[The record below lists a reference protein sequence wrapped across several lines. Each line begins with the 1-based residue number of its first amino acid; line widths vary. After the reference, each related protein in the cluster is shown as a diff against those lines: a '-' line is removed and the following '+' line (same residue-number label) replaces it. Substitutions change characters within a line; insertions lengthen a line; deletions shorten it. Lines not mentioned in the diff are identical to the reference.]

1 MYVDYINPDIT
12 EILEENSQQRI
23 NIMYSNDF
31 EKIKSY
37 NGNNFVNLDYDDLPS
52 HLINALIATE
62 DRNFFTHRGLSYFG
76 ILRALLINL
85 KAGQIKQGG
94 STITQQLAKM
104 MLKDNSKTYRRKFK
118 ELILTREIEKH
129 LTKQD
134 ILVFYLN
141 MSYFGN
147 GRYGIS
153 EASEYYFAKNVSD
166 LTLEESSML
175 VGLLKAPTRYNPVN
189 NEDLTRQRTQQVILN
204 MEDAGFLSNDNLID
218 YLAPDL
224 DFDKYRTT
232 EQKRQNFYFSDYVFK
247 QVQDLNL
254 DKNLLEISV
263 VTTLNRHIQDFV
275 VNITQ
280 SFINENE
287 SKIDKSEVAVVVMRK
302 NGEILAMLG
311 GKDYA
316 QSQFNRAVNAKRQTG
331 SLFKLFIYLAGFE
344 NGLKID
350 DVFNDERIKI
360 GKWFPENNNDIYR
373 GKITVKEAFEIS
385 SNSVAVQI
393 SDIFDIKETIKVC
406 NKLGIFDNFKN
417 DYTILL
423 GTRENTLLDMTSAY
437 ATVVNNGS
445 PVFPYSIKYILSENN
460 IVYKLNVGEKPQ
472 VLKDSTVSNMQ
483 YLLYSVVK
491 NGTGRSAKIDEL
503 IEKTETFN
511 SKNFDKR
518 YFIGGKTGTSQ
529 NNRDAWFIGFV
540 NDYVIGVWFGN
551 DDDTPMNKV
560 VGGSLPARL
569 WREIAL
575 SIF

>member
-1 MYVDYINPDIT
+1 
-12 EILEENSQQRI
+12 
-23 NIMYSNDF
+23 MYSNDF